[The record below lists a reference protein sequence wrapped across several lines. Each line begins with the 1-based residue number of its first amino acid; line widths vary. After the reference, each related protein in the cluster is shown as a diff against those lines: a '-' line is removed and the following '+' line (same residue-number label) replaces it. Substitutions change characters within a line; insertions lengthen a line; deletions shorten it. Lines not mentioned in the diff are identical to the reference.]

1 MESTT
6 PMRAAKC
13 MPVMIVLALAAA
25 AVTCAAVAPA
35 TQRVATSQPAATSQP
50 TPPSAE
56 QVLKG
61 VLENRPQAQPLLP
74 MEPGKPVKAAIGV
87 RAANPVQSGQERQ
100 DLLQDGYPLKR
111 TGRLVNDGNWWTLVP
126 EGSGQSAEPER
137 PIRLLP
143 NRLLETMEAT
153 SVGGTKP
160 LIFTVT
166 GQVTEYRGM
175 NYLMVLN
182 VMIKRDQGNLS
193 K

>member
-1 MESTT
+1 MRTARFT
-6 PMRAAKC
+6 PMT
-13 MPVMIVLALAAA
+13 VFVGL
-25 AVTCAAVAPA
+25 VGAAVAYAAIGPA
-35 TQRVATSQPAATSQP
+35 AQRAGTSQPAVTTQP

-74 MEPGKPVKAAIGV
+74 VEPGRPVKAVTAS
-87 RAANPVQSGQERQ
+87 RPANPVQGGQERQ
-100 DLLQDGYPLKR
+100 DLLQDGYSIKR
-111 TGRLVNDGNWWTLVP
+111 TGRLVYDGTWWTLSP
-126 EGSGQSAEPER
+126 EGSGQSVEPER

-160 LIFTVT
+160 LLFTVT

-175 NYLMVLN
+175 NYLMALN
-182 VMIKRDQGNLS
+182 VMIRRDQGNLS